1 MSSGSEVEAPDRG
14 ILRARGAVAFAWPL
28 PAASLALGEFGQ
40 PWSGLGRP
48 TAEVG
53 NAILK
58 VMSGSENLTRAMQAL
73 ISEAFH
79 GRPAGGN
86 TWFLDD
92 EGLLDTARTT
102 SSSLASRSATPES
115 ATLAGHVEHVRW
127 FVALAGAFARGERP
141 QLDWAESWGVREV
154 DPAGW
159 RELLAAL
166 EQEVGELQG
175 HLEGAVDLEDPGRLL
190 GLLGLLAHVAYHVGA
205 VRQLKL
211 ALSGGDPQ

>member
-1 MSSGSEVEAPDRG
+1 MSE
-14 ILRARGAVAFAWPL
+14 
-28 PAASLALGEFGQ
+28 
-40 PWSGLGRP
+40 
-48 TAEVG
+48 
-53 NAILK
+53 
-58 VMSGSENLTRAMQAL
+58 SENLTRAMQAL

-102 SSSLASRSATPES
+102 SSSLASQSATPES

-166 EQEVGELQG
+166 EQEVEELQG

-211 ALSGGDPQ
+211 ALSRGNPQ